1 VIVPA
6 CNEEESIAA
15 TVRSLWAQQGIRLQI
30 IAVDDRSTDS
40 TGEILNS
47 LMLEAADGISLGGCH
62 TFRVLHISELPPK
75 WLGKPHALATAAE
88 LAEADWLLFTDGDV
102 LFAPDALARTLGY
115 AEAQRADHV
124 VLMPT
129 WITKTPGEAAMHGA
143 MHALSTWTLKLW
155 QIADPSTRDFLGVG
169 AFNLLR
175 RSTYMSIGGFRAL
188 RMEVL
193 EDLRLG
199 WSIKRG
205 GFRQRAV
212 LGPGLAAVRWS
223 EGAWGVVRNLEKNL
237 FALYR
242 YHLGA
247 AFAVCCGLLIQI
259 VWPIA
264 AIFSVGSPGFS
275 IGSGPAF
282 WACMG
287 AIVWYLAIVG
297 IYVAGQKVTRV
308 SPGYVVV
315 YPLAVSLFLFAHLRS
330 TVLAIGRGG
339 ILWRGTL
346 YSLSELR
353 ASAGRFW

>member
-1 VIVPA
+1 
-6 CNEEESIAA
+6 
-15 TVRSLWAQQGIRLQI
+15 
-30 IAVDDRSTDS
+30 
-40 TGEILNS
+40 
-47 LMLEAADGISLGGCH
+47 
-62 TFRVLHISELPPK
+62 
-75 WLGKPHALATAAE
+75 
-88 LAEADWLLFTDGDV
+88 
-102 LFAPDALARTLGY
+102 
-115 AEAQRADHV
+115 
-124 VLMPT
+124 
-129 WITKTPGEAAMHGA
+129 